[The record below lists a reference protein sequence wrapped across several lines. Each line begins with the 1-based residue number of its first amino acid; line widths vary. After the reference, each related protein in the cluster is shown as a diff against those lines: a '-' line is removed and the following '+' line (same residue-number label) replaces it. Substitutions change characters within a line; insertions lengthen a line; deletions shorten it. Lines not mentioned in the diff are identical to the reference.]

1 MSKFLF
7 VLITLASAFAFAG
20 ASKKDCLQRI
30 AAFDIGS
37 GTTKYQVADINT
49 CEKKISQVHL
59 KNSFPVG
66 FKSDLQMSSDKKF
79 SPEILKTFEQE
90 FLKHQTQILDL
101 KPDQMLGVATQ
112 AFREALN
119 AEEVLQKIKD
129 QFKIQVKIISQKEEG
144 ELGFLSVQ
152 TLLKLQK
159 NEILIWDIG
168 GGSQQLTYMEQEQL
182 KVIESKVASV
192 TFKEAVIE
200 NVLIKDSKKTKSPNP
215 LTQKQIQKS
224 TKLSH
229 KLAQKVNQELKPILK
244 SQQIIGIG
252 GVFNKSLKKQI
263 EKMNSVEI
271 KKMSIFD
278 LSKLAQSKVNLT
290 DEQIGG
296 DYSSTEITNI
306 LLVLGHMQ
314 AFGIKELT
322 PVDFDLT
329 EGVLVQQFN

>member
-7 VLITLASAFAFAG
+7 VLITLAGAFAFAG

-49 CEKKISQVHL
+49 CEKKIAQVHL
-59 KNSFPVG
+59 KSSFAVG

-79 SPEILKTFEQE
+79 SDSILKTFETE
-90 FLKHQTQILDL
+90 YLKHQKQILEL
-101 KPDQMLGVATQ
+101 KPDQILGVATQ

-119 AEEVLQKIKD
+119 AEEVIQKIKD
-129 QFKIQVKIISQKEEG
+129 QYKIQVQVITQKQEG

-152 TLLKLQK
+152 TLLGQSKDD
-159 NEILIWDIG
+159 ILIWDIG
-168 GGSQQLTYMEQEQL
+168 GGSQQLTYFNKEQL
-182 KVIESKVASV
+182 SVIESQVASV

-200 NVLIKDSKKTKSPNP
+200 KILHKDPKKIKSPNP
-215 LTQKQIQKS
+215 LNSKQIQKA
-224 TKLSH
+224 TKHSH
-229 KLAQKVNQELKPILK
+229 KLAQKVNQQLRPILNSK
-244 SQQIIGIG
+244 KIIGIG

-278 LSKLAQSKVNLT
+278 LSKLAQSKTNLS
-290 DEQIGG
+290 DEQMGG
-296 DYSSTEITNI
+296 DYASTEITNI

>member
-1 MSKFLF
+1 MFKFLF
-7 VLITLASAFAFAG
+7 VLCTLASTSVFAG
-20 ASKKDCLQRI
+20 ATKKDCLQRL

-49 CEKKISQVHL
+49 CEKKITQVLL
-59 KNSFPVG
+59 KNSFPVP
-66 FKSDLQMSSDKKF
+66 FKSDLQASSDKKF
-79 SPEILKTFEQE
+79 SEQILKTFEQE
-90 FLKHQTQILDL
+90 FLAHQKLILDL

-119 AEEVLQKIKD
+119 AEEVIQKIKD
-129 QFKIQVKIISQKEEG
+129 QYKIQVQIITQKQEG

-152 TLLKLQK
+152 TLLGKDK
-159 NEILIWDIG
+159 TDILIWDIG
-168 GGSQQLTYMEQEQL
+168 GGSQQLTYFDKDQL
-182 KVIESKVASV
+182 LVIESQVASV
-192 TFKEAVIE
+192 TFKESVIE
-200 NVLIKDSKKTKSPNP
+200 KVLHKDPRKIKSPNP
-215 LTQKQIQKS
+215 LGSKQIQKA

-229 KLAQKVNQELKPILK
+229 KLSHNVKQELKSILSTK
-244 SQQIIGIG
+244 QIIGIG

-263 EKMNSVEI
+263 EKMNSTEV

-296 DYSSTEITNI
+296 DYAATDITNV

-314 AFGIKELT
+314 SFGIKELT